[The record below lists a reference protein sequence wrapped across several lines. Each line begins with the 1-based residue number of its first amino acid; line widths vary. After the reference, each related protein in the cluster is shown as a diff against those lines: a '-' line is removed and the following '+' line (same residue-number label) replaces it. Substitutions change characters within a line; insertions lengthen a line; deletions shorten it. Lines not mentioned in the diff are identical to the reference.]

1 MQQEQE
7 QNGHRFAAHP
17 SLFSGA
23 SPQESDF
30 SISLYYSVLK
40 LPPNGE
46 SSKDLTQPLQP
57 QPSPALGFA
66 WQQRPEDDVAVK

>member
-7 QNGHRFAAHP
+7 QNGHGFEARS

-30 SISLYYSVLK
+30 RVGSYFSVLK

-46 SSKDLTQPLQP
+46 SPKHQP
-57 QPSPALGFA
+57 QPAPALGFA
-66 WQQRPEDDVAVK
+66 W